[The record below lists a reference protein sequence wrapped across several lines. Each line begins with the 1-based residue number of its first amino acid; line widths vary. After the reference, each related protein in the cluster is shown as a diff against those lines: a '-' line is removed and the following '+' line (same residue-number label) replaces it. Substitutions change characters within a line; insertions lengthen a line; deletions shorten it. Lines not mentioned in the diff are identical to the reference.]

1 MFLPNLHA
9 SGTLARGAGVWWLD
23 VPSRADIAPSQ
34 RFLRG
39 LRRAAGW
46 PARRVLDTRVRW
58 TVNEI
63 EERLDS
69 AQQKLHA
76 RLDRI
81 ETLAEE
87 ALRAAPTHPSKL
99 GDEELQAPAPLRLER
114 LHPNLARL
122 VDLASGPDGF
132 AAQAGVWFNPP
143 IALEHRPGEV
153 RVAQVNE
160 RILEQPFA
168 FRALASLPQGA
179 RVLDVGGSES
189 QVALSLASLGY
200 EVTVVDPRGYPIDHP
215 RLTTV
220 AAPFDQL
227 PSEHRD
233 FDAALALSAVE
244 HFGLGHYGEGTEP
257 GRRLDL
263 EALADTRERVRP
275 GGRLV
280 LTVPLGVPSVDD
292 FQRVYDLDGVRELL
306 AGWQVLELAAAWR
319 RDATGWELGPVEAP
333 ATAATGPG
341 VALAIAERP
350 GA

>member
-1 MFLPNLHA
+1 MVARRALTHGHRPHA
-9 SGTLARGAGVWWLD
+9 T
-23 VPSRADIAPSQ
+23 APAS
-34 RFLRG
+34 

-58 TVNEI
+58 AVDEI
-63 EERLDS
+63 DDCLGSGHGAR
-69 AQQKLHA
+69 QPVHA

-87 ALRAAPTHPSKL
+87 ALRAAPEHPSKL
-99 GDEELQAPAPLRLER
+99 AEEDLQAPAPLQLER
-114 LHPNLARL
+114 LHLNLARL
-122 VDLASGPDGF
+122 IDLASGPDGF
-132 AAQAGVWFNPP
+132 AVQAGLWFNPP

-160 RILEQPFA
+160 RIVEQPFA
-168 FRALASLPQGA
+168 FRALADLPPGA
-179 RVLDVGGSES
+179 RVLDIGGAES
-189 QVALSLASLGY
+189 QVALSLVSLGC

-220 AAPFDQL
+220 AAPVDQL

-244 HFGLGHYGEGTEP
+244 HFGLGHYGDAAEP
-257 GRRLDL
+257 ARRLDL
-263 EALADTRERVRP
+263 EALADARERVRP

-292 FQRVYDLDGVRELL
+292 FQRVYDLDGVREL
-306 AGWQVLELAAAWR
+306 AGWHVLELAAAWR
-319 RDATGWELGPVEAP
+319 REATGWELGPLGAP
-333 ATAATGPG
+333 ATGVAGPG
-341 VALAIAERP
+341 VALAIAERS